1 MQLSM
6 YGRKAEL
13 IGDVFH
19 RKPIKLDFLV
29 TKRQDPTRSHL
40 EHGRKDCLRRNY
52 LAEDRLGR

>member
-1 MQLSM
+1 MQLSK
-6 YGRKAEL
+6 YGQRTEL

-40 EHGRKDCLRRNY
+40 EHDG
-52 LAEDRLGR
+52 